1 MSKQLISLGVVIPTF
16 IDSFEALSRLD
27 FALDSVLKQELA
39 PKQIVVSDDSP
50 DFFSGRVK
58 EICESKDSA
67 TLIFIRHL
75 GAAGVSANS
84 NNGLK
89 LITTDFV
96 HCLHQDDYI
105 QHIDCYSR
113 AASLL
118 EGGEYSWVLLGGMAS
133 GLRITPKLRY
143 GKIPLEVNLGLNS
156 IGGPS
161 AVIFPNIPSIRF
173 SEDFTMLC
181 DVNFFL
187 HLQDTLG
194 KPGMIDSCEIHYQMG
209 EWQLQK
215 RISDKDI
222 HLELIKLNTQRK
234 SELRDSLRLIF
245 KYKDRRDVK
254 LRGLMVMS
262 SVSKKIRW
270 RILAAIY
277 KLYVES
283 RLVVRRILDW
293 R

>member
-1 MSKQLISLGVVIPTF
+1 
-16 IDSFEALSRLD
+16 
-27 FALDSVLKQELA
+27 
-39 PKQIVVSDDSP
+39 
-50 DFFSGRVK
+50 
-58 EICESKDSA
+58 
-67 TLIFIRHL
+67 
-75 GAAGVSANS
+75 
-84 NNGLK
+84 
-89 LITTDFV
+89 
-96 HCLHQDDYI
+96 
-105 QHIDCYSR
+105 
-113 AASLL
+113 
-118 EGGEYSWVLLGGMAS
+118 
-133 GLRITPKLRY
+133 
-143 GKIPLEVNLGLNS
+143 
-156 IGGPS
+156 
-161 AVIFPNIPSIRF
+161 
-173 SEDFTMLC
+173 MLC